1 MVFNFRDD
9 GLEFG
14 DDGLKIKIQFKG
26 SGTAFSMENGL
37 SQKCHG
43 KFPYFFLDFGFYSSF
58 CFKIKIINKIDK
70 KLTKNKTGLYR
81 TVLPIYMGATAG
93 DQMRSEMIRVS
104 FG

>member
-14 DDGLKIKIQFKG
+14 DDGLEISRRISRLGYSFFDGKR
-26 SGTAFSMENGL
+26 L